1 MGKII
6 LLILLAIA
14 AICGSCKTSPL
25 LTANANITTKVPYI
39 SIGNKYIYYTY
50 LGSPGVVRCD
60 TIEVTAIDGPC
71 IHFCHKKDHYIVDKR
86 RFKYNTVLVKQAP
99 KK

>member
-6 LLILLAIA
+6 LIILLLIA
-14 AICGSCKTSPL
+14 ALCSSCGAPL
-25 LTANANITTKVPYI
+25 VKAEVTQKIPYI

-86 RFKYNTVLVKQAP
+86 RFKYNTAPIKKAP
-99 KK
+99 K